1 MFLGPNSPLSHGSAL
16 PSIEHLTKYLFRLL
30 YKMQTQ
36 GYKSVEP
43 LPEAVDDFIRHSDKF
58 MERTVWAGEC
68 RSWMKGGKLDG
79 PPLSHPGSRLHWF
92 QMLLEPRWED
102 YKWTPES
109 NNRFAYLGNGWCTMD
124 EDGKDKSWYLCNVD
138 EGFEQLIY

>member
-1 MFLGPNSPLSHGSAL
+1 
-16 PSIEHLTKYLFRLL
+16 
-30 YKMQTQ
+30 MQTQ